1 MRPILTLRQYTEDLI
16 VHSHEH
22 AQLVFGL
29 SGALDFEVDGRGS
42 QVVQQSFVVIP
53 SGFHHACGSPNGSR
67 CLVLDVPTIN
77 GLPVPGRSCRGQS
90 PLARQCRAL
99 IAGCRAK
106 PIGHWLANS
115 QVDDPLI
122 AQQGAVLLLASL
134 NHARPDSVGGRR
146 LPYAALNAHIDQYA
160 AYPLQVA
167 DLARVAGLSSA
178 RLHARFVAEC
188 GQTPMDYI
196 RSRRLHKAV
205 AIVAQFGHCRSARLP
220 AGSATAPRVP
230 LPLRCCASSAH
241 HRASFGARLATNNA
255 SLPTDIPGNS
265 TIQCRSCRRLR
276 SFDLVFWIKIKR
288 SQPAAAPTCLDV

>member
-1 MRPILTLRQYTEDLI
+1 MRPILTLRQYTHDLI

-42 QVVQQSFVVIP
+42 QVVQQSFAVVP
-53 SGFHHACGSPNGSR
+53 SGAHHACGSANGSR
-67 CLVLDVPTIN
+67 CLVLDI
-77 GLPVPGRSCRGQS
+77 PGDQWVCQSLGDHADASRRLLDNAGRLSLDAGQS
-90 PLARQCRAL
+90 QLV
-99 IAGCRAK
+99 
-106 PIGHWLANS
+106 HWLANS
-115 QVDDPLI
+115 PVDDPLI

-134 NHARPDSVGGRR
+134 NNARPDSVVARR

-167 DLARVAGLSSA
+167 DLARVAGLSNA

-205 AIVAQFGHCRSARLP
+205 ALLRESTLPIGEIASRVGYSSQSA
-220 AGSATAPRVP
+220 
-230 LPLRCCASSAH
+230 
-241 HRASFGARLATNNA
+241 F
-255 SLPTDIPGNS
+255 
-265 TIQCRSCRRLR
+265 
-276 SFDLVFWIKIKR
+276 
-288 SQPAAAPTCLDV
+288 AAAVLREFGVSPGKLRREAGDKER

>member
-1 MRPILTLRQYTEDLI
+1 MRPILTLRQYTHDLI

-29 SGALDFEVDGRGS
+29 SGALDFEVDGHGS

-53 SGFHHACGSPNGSR
+53 GGFHHACGSPNGSR
-67 CLVLDVPTIN
+67 CLVLDVP
-77 GLPVPGRSCRGQS
+77 GDQWLGQS
-90 PLARQCRAL
+90 LGDHADASRRLLDNAGRLAL
-99 IAGCRAK
+99 DAGQSQLVE
-106 PIGHWLANS
+106 WLANS
-115 QVDDPLI
+115 PVDDPVI

-134 NHARPDSVGGRR
+134 NNARPESIGGRR

-205 AIVAQFGHCRSARLP
+205 GLLRNSALPIGEIACRVGYSSQSAF
-220 AGSATAPRVP
+220 AAAV
-230 LPLRCCASSAH
+230 LRE
-241 HRASFGARLATNNA
+241 FGA
-255 SLPTDIPGNS
+255 SPGKL
-265 TIQCRSCRRLR
+265 RREAG
-276 SFDLVFWIKIKR
+276 DK
-288 SQPAAAPTCLDV
+288 